1 MLNDC
6 CRATRRPAWASVR
19 ECHPRELVEVAGGD
33 SARDTPA
40 SAVSTLTRTTDRVYW
55 MPPVPPDRPSL
66 GAVVGDRRT
75 VMLDAGSS
83 AAHARAFLDALFAAS
98 GTRPTAVVYTH
109 SHWDHVLGGAEV
121 GGMVIAHALTAERLI
136 ELAERDWSDE
146 GLDRRVAA
154 GLSSPQHAAH
164 VKAEMPSPRKV
175 EVAPA
180 DIVFHDQI
188 EIDLGRVT
196 VYVRHV
202 GGDHSADACVI
213 YVEPDRVLFLGDCVS
228 ASPEG
233 AMTSES
239 ASELRDVI
247 LGSAAE
253 HYIEGHHESVS
264 SRSEMETLFD
274 KMELAERAVRD
285 GVAIEPSDDDTQY
298 FVDAFRAGLSATS

>member
-1 MLNDC
+1 M
-6 CRATRRPAWASVR
+6 R
-19 ECHPRELVEVAGGD
+19 EV
-33 SARDTPA
+33 
-40 SAVSTLTRTTDRVYW
+40 TLTKITDRVYW
-55 MPPVPPDRPSL
+55 MPPGPPDRPSL
-66 GAVVGDRRT
+66 CAVVGDRRT

-83 AAHARAFLDALFAAS
+83 AAHARTFLDALFAAS
-98 GTRPTAVVYTH
+98 GARPAAVLYTH
-109 SHWDHVLGGAEV
+109 SHWDHVLGGADV

-136 ELAERDWSDE
+136 DLAARDWSDE

-164 VKAEMPSPRKV
+164 VKVEMPSPRRV

-180 DIVFHDQI
+180 DIVFHDRI
-188 EIDLGRVT
+188 EIALGGVT
-196 VYVRHV
+196 VHVRHV
-202 GGDHSADACVI
+202 GGDHSADACVM

-233 AMTSES
+233 VMTSES
-239 ASELRDVI
+239 ALRLRDVI

-264 SRSEMETLFD
+264 SRSEIEALCE

-285 GVAIEPSDDDTQY
+285 GVALEASDEDTQY
-298 FVDAFRAGLSATS
+298 FLDAFTAGLPKTR

>member
-1 MLNDC
+1 VTEGAIL
-6 CRATRRPAWASVR
+6 RRPR
-19 ECHPRELVEVAGGD
+19 M
-33 SARDTPA
+33 
-40 SAVSTLTRTTDRVYW
+40 STLTRITDRVYW
-55 MPPVPPDRPSL
+55 MPPGPPDRPSL
-66 GAVVGDRRT
+66 CAVVGDLRT

-83 AAHARAFLDALFAAS
+83 AAHARTFLDALFAVS

-121 GGMVIAHALTAERLI
+121 GGTVIAHVLTAERLI
-136 ELAERDWSDE
+136 DLAERDWSDE

-180 DIVFHDQI
+180 GIVFHDRI
-188 EIDLGRVT
+188 EIDLGGVRVH
-196 VYVRHV
+196 VRHV
-202 GGDHSADACVI
+202 GGDHSADACVMS
-213 YVEPDRVLFLGDCVS
+213 VEPDGVLFLGDCVC

-233 AMTSES
+233 VMTSES
-239 ASELRDVI
+239 ASRLRDVI

-253 HYIEGHHESVS
+253 RYIEGHHESVS
-264 SRSEMETLFD
+264 SRSEIEALFE

-285 GVAIEPSDDDTQY
+285 GVAIEVSDEDTRY
-298 FVDAFRAGLSATS
+298 FVDAFRAGLSAA